1 MLDNVLNTGK
11 NRFIRKYHVPQ
22 NQKKAVDKELEAI
35 CQKLTV
41 ETCYEQFWVVPK
53 CSTTMN
59 GNMAW
64 TAFKQP
70 EVLVDITGL
79 PRDYVKGLANVW
91 IAIRTSASRVG
102 QIEKIL

>member
-1 MLDNVLNTGK
+1 
-11 NRFIRKYHVPQ
+11 
-22 NQKKAVDKELEAI
+22 
-35 CQKLTV
+35 
-41 ETCYEQFWVVPK
+41 
-53 CSTTMN
+53 MN

-91 IAIRTSASRVG
+91 IAIRTFQQVEWVKLKKYCEGVKA
-102 QIEKIL
+102 LYFH

>member
-1 MLDNVLNTGK
+1 
-11 NRFIRKYHVPQ
+11 
-22 NQKKAVDKELEAI
+22 
-35 CQKLTV
+35 
-41 ETCYEQFWVVPK
+41 
-53 CSTTMN
+53 MN

-91 IAIRTSASRVG
+91 IAIRTFQQVDWIKLKKYCEGVKALYFH
-102 QIEKIL
+102 KDYYLM